1 MRKKPSGYAVIQR
14 RLGKRP
20 TKWLVTGAAGF
31 IGSHLVEKLLKLN
44 QKVVGLDNLQT
55 GNMENLEDVRR
66 SVTSTQWRK
75 FRFIEGDIL
84 DATVCRRACR
94 GVGKILHQ
102 AALGSVPRSLENP
115 MATHNANVT
124 GFLNVMLAARM
135 VGISRVVYAS
145 SSSVYG
151 DQKTLSKSEPF
162 IGNALSPYAVSKRCD
177 ELYAEIFSRCYGLEM
192 VGLRYFN
199 VFGPRQNPEGPY
211 AAVIPCWI
219 QGMLRGQPTVIHGD
233 GRTCRDFCFVANV
246 VQANL
251 MAATTNDRLALG
263 RVYNVG
269 LNGRTSLK
277 RLHGLIR
284 RRLTP
289 HLPSSPKPAQ
299 HGPERP
305 GDVRHSRADITSA
318 RRWINYCPAY
328 SIEQGIDLTV
338 SWFLENQ

>member
-1 MRKKPSGYAVIQR
+1 MGNKLGQYATLQR
-14 RLGKRP
+14 RLRNRP
-20 TKWLVTGAAGF
+20 IKWLVTGAAGF
-31 IGSHLVEKLLKLN
+31 IGSHLVENLLKLN

-55 GNMENLEDVRR
+55 GNMGNLEDVRR
-66 SVTSTQWRK
+66 SVKFTQWRK

-84 DATVCRRACR
+84 DANICRLACR
-94 GVGKILHQ
+94 GVDKLLHQ
-102 AALGSVPRSLENP
+102 AALGSVPRSIEDP

-124 GFLNVMLAARM
+124 GFLNVMLAARKA
-135 VGISRVVYAS
+135 GISRVVYAS

-151 DQKTLSKSEPF
+151 DKKTLSKSEPF
-162 IGNALSPYAVSKRCD
+162 IGDALSPYAVSKRCN
-177 ELYAEIFSRCYGLEM
+177 ELYAGIFSKCYDLEV

-219 QGMLRGQPTVIHGD
+219 QSMLRGQPTVIHGD
-233 GRTCRDFCFVANV
+233 GHTYRDFCFVANV

-251 MAATTNDRLALG
+251 MAGTTHDKLALG
-263 RVYNVG
+263 RVYNIA
-269 LNGRTSLK
+269 LNERTSLK

-289 HLPSSPKPAQ
+289 NMPSPPMPAQ

-318 RRWINYCPAY
+318 SQWIGYCPTH
-328 SIEQGIDLTV
+328 SIEKGLDLTI
-338 SWFLENQ
+338 SWFLKNQ